1 MDLIVI
7 HNNQALHGDVGACA
21 VAAAKVFFNSEG
33 VTPEQ
38 AARAAWE
45 LESALELDMD
55 YEVSEESCR
64 RADVWS
70 DAPEAVAKAI
80 GLPGNEV
87 DIVLLDPK

>member
-1 MDLIVI
+1 MDLIVT
-7 HNNQALHGDVGACA
+7 HNNEALHGDVGARA
-21 VAAAKVFFNSEG
+21 IAAAKSFFDAEG

-45 LESALELDMD
+45 LEGALEHDED

-70 DAPEAVAKAI
+70 DAPEAVAKAL
-80 GLPGNEV
+80 GLPGAEV